1 MTIEPA
7 GTPAPTADATMHP
20 PTPAATLERFAGLGD
35 RTTLAAV
42 RRHMPA
48 LTPTAENLSKPDQV
62 RFESSNGPHASLL
75 YRSRNGLPEIPD
87 AGGAGLLIEE
97 FLGDGRTMVHKYLS
111 DRSVAE
117 PADINGSPGVYLS
130 GGPHLVFYEDAFG
143 LDVQAKGR
151 TVGRALIFQ
160 SGGLTI
166 RIEGN
171 LNRERMI
178 DIARSL

>member
-1 MTIEPA
+1 M
-7 GTPAPTADATMHP
+7 PT
-20 PTPAATLERFAGLGD
+20 
-35 RTTLAAV
+35 
-42 RRHMPA
+42 

-143 LDVQAKGR
+143 LDVQAVGR